1 MMKEYNIRRIR
12 NFIYRD
18 IVLLRGAIIT
28 ALSVVS
34 ILMFIVILFS
44 LRKDHLVS
52 PGEFVSIF
60 NKLYIISGIL
70 FIFSVLKEINNK
82 TSNHLYVSLPVSSY
96 ERITA
101 IWLTTGILYTIV
113 FSFLC
118 FLIGQFA
125 IFIGSIF
132 SETNFHLLPVFSED
146 FWTSIKFYFFI
157 QPVFLYGAVTF
168 NKNRIGKT
176 ILSVLLIVLGL
187 IFFNMMLYGM
197 LNYGYD
203 VFSGE
208 ELASEAFS
216 LASKDF
222 SGIEKLLFVG
232 VFVSTMLLATY
243 FKIVEKEV

>member
-1 MMKEYNIRRIR
+1 MKEYNIRRIG

-18 IVLLRGAIIT
+18 VILLRGTITT

-34 ILMFIVILFS
+34 VLLFIVILFS
-44 LRKDHLVS
+44 LRKDHVVV
-52 PGEFVSIF
+52 PGEFMSVF
-60 NKLYIISGIL
+60 NKLYIISGVL
-70 FIFSVLKEINNK
+70 FIFSVLKETNTK
-82 TSNHLYVSLPVSSY
+82 ASNHLYLTLPVSSY

-101 IWLTTGILYTIV
+101 IWFTTGILYTIV

-118 FLIGQFA
+118 FLVGQFA
-125 IFIGSIF
+125 ISVGSIF
-132 SETNFHLLPVFSED
+132 SETNFHPLPIFSED
-146 FWTSIKFYFFI
+146 YWQLIKFYFFI
-157 QPVFLYGAVTF
+157 QPIFLYGAIRF
-168 NKNRIGKT
+168 NKNRMGKT
-176 ILSVLLIVLGL
+176 LLSLLLIVLGL

-208 ELASEAFS
+208 ELASEAFG

-222 SGIEKLLFVG
+222 SGIEKVLFVG
-232 VFVSTMLLATY
+232 VFMSTMLLATY